1 MTPEELSKIPFR
13 CVCHA
18 AFEDEHALT
27 YISED
32 GRLGFCMHTPK
43 LKHGGFGKC
52 RTHYQIDGKIY
63 KSRKKFLEALKDFDP
78 KIIRLQR
85 KHD

>member
-18 AFEDEHALT
+18 AFEDEHTLT
-27 YISED
+27 YISDD

-43 LKHGGFGKC
+43 LKHGGFGKG
-52 RTHYQIDGKIY
+52 RTHYQIDGKVY
-63 KSRKKFLEALKDFDP
+63 KSRKKFLEALKEFNP
-78 KIIRLQR
+78 KIIPIR
-85 KHD
+85 KGI

>member
-18 AFEDEHALT
+18 AFEDEHTLT

-43 LKHGGFGKC
+43 LKHGGFGKS

-78 KIIRLQR
+78 KIINDEP
-85 KHD
+85 K